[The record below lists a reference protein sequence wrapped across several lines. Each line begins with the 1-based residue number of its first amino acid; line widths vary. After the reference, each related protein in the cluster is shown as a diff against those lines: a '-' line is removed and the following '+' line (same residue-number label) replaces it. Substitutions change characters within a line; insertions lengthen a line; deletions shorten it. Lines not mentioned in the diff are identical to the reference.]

1 MLVAGLVRTAD
12 PRAVTRLE
20 AVQRRCRREAIDV
33 ELNRLSTADKVIGAS
48 AILFL
53 VALFMPWYGLAGGN
67 NNGWDYFLTG
77 ILPLLI
83 AAAMVAVIA
92 IQRFTTTELPQ
103 PPIPWS
109 QIQLIAGTVIVVL
122 LLLRVLITSDVE
134 VLGESFDLDR
144 KYGLWIALIAAIGLG
159 VGGYMKNQE
168 SEGAITGPTVPP
180 TAV

>member
-1 MLVAGLVRTAD
+1 VD
-12 PRAVTRLE
+12 
-20 AVQRRCRREAIDV
+20 
-33 ELNRLSTADKVIGAS
+33 LNKLSTADKVIGAS

-53 VALFMPWYGLAGGN
+53 LALFMPWYGLAGGS

-92 IQRFTTTELPQ
+92 IQRFTTTELPR
-103 PPIPWS
+103 PPILWS
-109 QIQLIAGTVIVVL
+109 QIHLIAGAAIVVL

-159 VGGYMKNQE
+159 VGGYLKNQE
-168 SEGAITGPTVPP
+168 SEDAVAGPSLPP

>member
-1 MLVAGLVRTAD
+1 MD
-12 PRAVTRLE
+12 
-20 AVQRRCRREAIDV
+20 
-33 ELNRLSTADKVIGAS
+33 LNKLSTADKVIVAS

-53 VALFMPWYGLAGGN
+53 LALFMPWYGLGGGS

-92 IQRFTTTELPQ
+92 IQRFTTTELPK

-109 QIQLIAGTVIVVL
+109 QIHLIAGVVIVVL
-122 LLLRVLITSDVE
+122 LLLRVLVTSDVE

-168 SEGAITGPTVPP
+168 SEDAVTGRSVPP

>member
-1 MLVAGLVRTAD
+1 V
-12 PRAVTRLE
+12 
-20 AVQRRCRREAIDV
+20 DV
-33 ELNRLSTADKVIGAS
+33 NKLSTADKVIGAS

-53 VALFMPWYGLAGGN
+53 VALFMPWYGLGGGS

-92 IQRFTTTELPQ
+92 IQRFTTTELPR

-109 QIQLIAGTVIVVL
+109 QIHLIAGAVILVL

-159 VGGYMKNQE
+159 VGGYLKNQE
-168 SEGAITGPTVPP
+168 SEDAIAGPSVPP

>member
-1 MLVAGLVRTAD
+1 VD
-12 PRAVTRLE
+12 
-20 AVQRRCRREAIDV
+20 
-33 ELNRLSTADKVIGAS
+33 LNKLSTADKVIGAS

-53 VALFMPWYGLAGGN
+53 LALFMPWYGLAGGS

-92 IQRFTTTELPQ
+92 IQRFTTTELPR

-109 QIQLIAGTVIVVL
+109 QIHLIAGAVIVVL

-159 VGGYMKNQE
+159 VGGYLKNQE
-168 SEGAITGPTVPP
+168 SEDAVAGPSLPP

>member
-1 MLVAGLVRTAD
+1 VD
-12 PRAVTRLE
+12 
-20 AVQRRCRREAIDV
+20 
-33 ELNRLSTADKVIGAS
+33 LNNLSTADKVIGAS

-53 VALFMPWYGLAGGN
+53 VALFMPWYGLGGGS

-77 ILPLLI
+77 ILPFLI

-92 IQRFTTTELPQ
+92 IQRFTTTELPN

-109 QIQLIAGTVIVVL
+109 TIHLIAGAVIMVL

-144 KYGLWIALIAAIGLG
+144 KYGLWIALIAAVGLG
-159 VGGYMKNQE
+159 VGGYLKNQE
-168 SEGAITGPTVPP
+168 SEDALAGPSVPP

>member
-1 MLVAGLVRTAD
+1 VD
-12 PRAVTRLE
+12 
-20 AVQRRCRREAIDV
+20 
-33 ELNRLSTADKVIGAS
+33 LNRLSTADKVIGAS

-53 VALFMPWYGLAGGN
+53 VALFMPWYGLGGGS

-92 IQRFTTTELPQ
+92 IQRFTATELPT
-103 PPIPWS
+103 PPLPWS
-109 QIQLIAGTVIVVL
+109 QIHLIAGAVILAL

-144 KYGLWIALIAAIGLG
+144 KYGLWIALIGAIGMG
-159 VGGYMKNQE
+159 AGGYLKNQE

>member
-1 MLVAGLVRTAD
+1 VD
-12 PRAVTRLE
+12 
-20 AVQRRCRREAIDV
+20 
-33 ELNRLSTADKVIGAS
+33 LNKLSTADQVIGAS

-53 VALFMPWYGLAGGN
+53 LALFMPWYGLAGGS

-92 IQRFTTTELPQ
+92 IQRFTTTELPK

-109 QIQLIAGTVIVVL
+109 QIHLIAGAVIVVL

-159 VGGYMKNQE
+159 LGGYLKNQE
-168 SEGAITGPTVPP
+168 SEDAVAGPSLPP

>member
-1 MLVAGLVRTAD
+1 MD
-12 PRAVTRLE
+12 
-20 AVQRRCRREAIDV
+20 
-33 ELNRLSTADKVIGAS
+33 LNKLSTADKVIGAS

-53 VALFMPWYGLAGGN
+53 LTLFMPWYGLAGGS

-92 IQRFTTTELPQ
+92 IQRFTTTELPR
-103 PPIPWS
+103 PPIPRS
-109 QIQLIAGTVIVVL
+109 QIHLIAGAVIVVL
-122 LLLRVLITSDVE
+122 LLLRVFITSDVE

-159 VGGYMKNQE
+159 VGGYLKNQE
-168 SEGAITGPTVPP
+168 SEDAVAGPSLPP

>member
-1 MLVAGLVRTAD
+1 VD
-12 PRAVTRLE
+12 
-20 AVQRRCRREAIDV
+20 
-33 ELNRLSTADKVIGAS
+33 LNKLSTADKVIGAS

-53 VALFMPWYGLAGGN
+53 VALFMPWYGLGGGS

-77 ILPLLI
+77 ILPLLL

-92 IQRFTTTELPQ
+92 IQRFTTTELPK

-109 QIQLIAGTVIVVL
+109 QIHLIAGTGIVVL

-144 KYGLWIALIAAIGLG
+144 KFGLWIALIAAVGLG

-168 SEGAITGPTVPP
+168 SEDAVTGPSVPP

>member
-1 MLVAGLVRTAD
+1 VD
-12 PRAVTRLE
+12 
-20 AVQRRCRREAIDV
+20 
-33 ELNRLSTADKVIGAS
+33 LNKLSTADKVIGAS

-53 VALFMPWYGLAGGN
+53 LALFMPWYGLAGGS

-83 AAAMVAVIA
+83 AAAMVAVIV
-92 IQRFTTTELPQ
+92 IQRFTTSELPK

-109 QIQLIAGTVIVVL
+109 QIHLIAGAVIVVL

-159 VGGYMKNQE
+159 VGGYLKNQE
-168 SEGAITGPTVPP
+168 SEDAIAGPSVPP

>member
-1 MLVAGLVRTAD
+1 VD
-12 PRAVTRLE
+12 
-20 AVQRRCRREAIDV
+20 
-33 ELNRLSTADKVIGAS
+33 LNKLSTADKVIGAS

-53 VALFMPWYGLAGGN
+53 LALFMPWYGLAGGS

-92 IQRFTTTELPQ
+92 IQRFTTTELPK

-109 QIQLIAGTVIVVL
+109 QIHLIAGVVIVVL
-122 LLLRVLITSDVE
+122 LLLRVLVTSDVE
-134 VLGESFDLDR
+134 VLGESFELDR
-144 KYGLWIALIAAIGLG
+144 EYGLWIALIAAIGLG
-159 VGGYMKNQE
+159 VGGYLKNQE
-168 SEGAITGPTVPP
+168 SEDAVAGPSLPP

>member
-1 MLVAGLVRTAD
+1 MD
-12 PRAVTRLE
+12 
-20 AVQRRCRREAIDV
+20 
-33 ELNRLSTADKVIGAS
+33 LNKLSTADKVIGAS

-53 VALFMPWYGLAGGN
+53 LALFMPWYGLAGGS

-92 IQRFTTTELPQ
+92 IQRFTTTELPR

-109 QIQLIAGTVIVVL
+109 QIHLIAGAVIVVL

-159 VGGYMKNQE
+159 VGGYLKNQE
-168 SEGAITGPTVPP
+168 SEDAVAGPSLPP

>member
-1 MLVAGLVRTAD
+1 MD
-12 PRAVTRLE
+12 
-20 AVQRRCRREAIDV
+20 
-33 ELNRLSTADKVIGAS
+33 LNNLSTADKVIGAS

-53 VALFMPWYGLAGGN
+53 VAMFMPWYGLAGGS

-92 IQRFTTTELPQ
+92 IQRFTTTELPR

-109 QIQLIAGTVIVVL
+109 QIHLIAGVVIVAL

-144 KYGLWIALIAAIGLG
+144 KYGLWIAFIAAIGLG
-159 VGGYMKNQE
+159 AGGYMKTQE
-168 SEGAITGPTVPP
+168 SEDPITGPSATPP

>member
-1 MLVAGLVRTAD
+1 VD
-12 PRAVTRLE
+12 
-20 AVQRRCRREAIDV
+20 
-33 ELNRLSTADKVIGAS
+33 LNKLSTGDKVIGAS

-53 VALFMPWYGLAGGN
+53 VALFMPWYGLGGGS

-92 IQRFTTTELPQ
+92 TQRFTTTDLPD
-103 PPIPWS
+103 PPIRWS
-109 QIQLIAGTVIVVL
+109 QIHLIAGVVILVL

-144 KYGLWIALIAAIGLG
+144 KYGLWIALIAAIGLA
-159 VGGYMKNQE
+159 VGGYLKHQE
-168 SEGAITGPTVPP
+168 SEDIVTGPSVPP

>member
-1 MLVAGLVRTAD
+1 VD
-12 PRAVTRLE
+12 
-20 AVQRRCRREAIDV
+20 
-33 ELNRLSTADKVIGAS
+33 LNKLSTADKVIGAS

-53 VALFMPWYGLAGGN
+53 VALFMPWYGLSGGS

-92 IQRFTTTELPQ
+92 IQRFTTTELPR

-109 QIQLIAGTVIVVL
+109 QIHLIAGAVILVL
-122 LLLRVLITSDVE
+122 LLLRVVITSDVE

-159 VGGYMKNQE
+159 AGGYLKNQE
-168 SEGAITGPTVPP
+168 SEDAIAGPTVPP

>member
-1 MLVAGLVRTAD
+1 VD
-12 PRAVTRLE
+12 
-20 AVQRRCRREAIDV
+20 
-33 ELNRLSTADKVIGAS
+33 LNKLSTADKVIGAS

-53 VALFMPWYGLAGGN
+53 VALFMPWYGLDGGS

-77 ILPLLI
+77 ILPLLL

-92 IQRFTTTELPQ
+92 IQRFTTTELPK

-109 QIQLIAGTVIVVL
+109 QIHLIASTGIVVL
-122 LLLRVLITSDVE
+122 LVLRVLITSDVE
-134 VLGESFDLDR
+134 LLGESFDLDR
-144 KYGLWIALIAAIGLG
+144 KFGLWIALIAAVGLG

-168 SEGAITGPTVPP
+168 SEDAVTGPSVPP

>member
-1 MLVAGLVRTAD
+1 VD
-12 PRAVTRLE
+12 
-20 AVQRRCRREAIDV
+20 
-33 ELNRLSTADKVIGAS
+33 LNKLSTADKVIGAS

-53 VALFMPWYGLAGGN
+53 VALFMPWYGLSGGS

-92 IQRFTTTELPQ
+92 IQRFTTTELPR
-103 PPIPWS
+103 PPITWS
-109 QIQLIAGTVIVVL
+109 QIHLIAGAVILVL

-159 VGGYMKNQE
+159 VGGYLKNQE
-168 SEGAITGPTVPP
+168 SEDAIAGPSVPP

>member
-1 MLVAGLVRTAD
+1 VD
-12 PRAVTRLE
+12 
-20 AVQRRCRREAIDV
+20 
-33 ELNRLSTADKVIGAS
+33 LNKLSTADKVIGAS

-53 VALFMPWYGLAGGN
+53 VALFMPWYGLSGGS

-92 IQRFTTTELPQ
+92 IQRFTTTELPR

-109 QIQLIAGTVIVVL
+109 QIHLIAGAVILVL
-122 LLLRVLITSDVE
+122 LLLRVVITSDVE

-159 VGGYMKNQE
+159 VGGYLKNQE
-168 SEGAITGPTVPP
+168 SEDAIAGPTVPP

>member
-1 MLVAGLVRTAD
+1 VD
-12 PRAVTRLE
+12 
-20 AVQRRCRREAIDV
+20 
-33 ELNRLSTADKVIGAS
+33 LNKLSTADKVIGAS

-53 VALFMPWYGLAGGN
+53 VALFMPWYGLSGGS

-92 IQRFTTTELPQ
+92 IQRFTTTELPR

-109 QIQLIAGTVIVVL
+109 QIHLIAGAVILVL
-122 LLLRVLITSDVE
+122 LLLRVVITSDVE

-144 KYGLWIALIAAIGLG
+144 KYGLWIALFAAIGLG
-159 VGGYMKNQE
+159 VGGYLKNQE
-168 SEGAITGPTVPP
+168 SEDAIAGPTVPP

>member
-1 MLVAGLVRTAD
+1 VD
-12 PRAVTRLE
+12 
-20 AVQRRCRREAIDV
+20 
-33 ELNRLSTADKVIGAS
+33 LNKLSTADKVIGAS

-53 VALFMPWYGLAGGN
+53 VALFMPWYGLDGGS

-92 IQRFTTTELPQ
+92 IQRFTTTELPR
-103 PPIPWS
+103 PPILWS
-109 QIQLIAGTVIVVL
+109 QIHLIAGAGIVVL

-159 VGGYMKNQE
+159 VGGYLKNQE
-168 SEGAITGPTVPP
+168 SEDAVAGPSLPP

>member
-1 MLVAGLVRTAD
+1 VD
-12 PRAVTRLE
+12 
-20 AVQRRCRREAIDV
+20 
-33 ELNRLSTADKVIGAS
+33 LNKLSTADKVIGAS

-53 VALFMPWYGLAGGN
+53 VALFMPWYGLSGGS

-92 IQRFTTTELPQ
+92 IQRFTTTELPR

-109 QIQLIAGTVIVVL
+109 QIHLIAGAVILVL
-122 LLLRVLITSDVE
+122 LLLRVVITSDVE

-144 KYGLWIALIAAIGLG
+144 KYGLWIALIAATGLG
-159 VGGYMKNQE
+159 VGGYLKNQE
-168 SEGAITGPTVPP
+168 SEDAIAGPTVPP

>member
-1 MLVAGLVRTAD
+1 VD
-12 PRAVTRLE
+12 
-20 AVQRRCRREAIDV
+20 
-33 ELNRLSTADKVIGAS
+33 LNRLSTADKVIGAS

-53 VALFMPWYGLAGGN
+53 LALFMPWYGLAGGS

-83 AAAMVAVIA
+83 AAGMVAVIA
-92 IQRFTTTELPQ
+92 IQRFTTTELPK

-109 QIQLIAGTVIVVL
+109 QIHLIAGAVIVVL

-159 VGGYMKNQE
+159 VGGYLKNQE
-168 SEGAITGPTVPP
+168 SEDAVAGPSLPP

>member
-1 MLVAGLVRTAD
+1 VD
-12 PRAVTRLE
+12 
-20 AVQRRCRREAIDV
+20 
-33 ELNRLSTADKVIGAS
+33 LNKLSTADKVIGAS

-53 VALFMPWYGLAGGN
+53 LALFMPWYGLAGGS

-92 IQRFTTTELPQ
+92 IQRFTTTELPR

-109 QIQLIAGTVIVVL
+109 QIHLIAGAVIVVL

-144 KYGLWIALIAAIGLG
+144 EYGLWIALIAAIGLG
-159 VGGYMKNQE
+159 VGGYLKNQE
-168 SEGAITGPTVPP
+168 SEDAVAGPSLPP

>member
-1 MLVAGLVRTAD
+1 VD
-12 PRAVTRLE
+12 
-20 AVQRRCRREAIDV
+20 
-33 ELNRLSTADKVIGAS
+33 LNKLSTADKVIGAS

-53 VALFMPWYGLAGGN
+53 LALFMPWYGLAGGS

-83 AAAMVAVIA
+83 AAAMVAVIV
-92 IQRFTTTELPQ
+92 IQRFTTTELPK

-109 QIQLIAGTVIVVL
+109 QIHLIAGAVIVVL

-159 VGGYMKNQE
+159 VGGYLKNQE
-168 SEGAITGPTVPP
+168 SEDAIAGPSVPP

>member
-1 MLVAGLVRTAD
+1 VD
-12 PRAVTRLE
+12 
-20 AVQRRCRREAIDV
+20 
-33 ELNRLSTADKVIGAS
+33 LNKLSAADKVIGAS
-48 AILFL
+48 AIMFL
-53 VALFMPWYGLAGGN
+53 VALFMPWYGLGGGS

-92 IQRFTTTELPQ
+92 IQRFTTTELPK

-109 QIQLIAGTVIVVL
+109 QIHLIAGVVIVVL
-122 LLLRVLITSDVE
+122 LLLRVLVTSDVE

-144 KYGLWIALIAAIGLG
+144 EYGLWIALIAAIGLG

-168 SEGAITGPTVPP
+168 SEDAITGPSVPP

>member
-1 MLVAGLVRTAD
+1 MD
-12 PRAVTRLE
+12 
-20 AVQRRCRREAIDV
+20 
-33 ELNRLSTADKVIGAS
+33 LNKLSTADKVIGAS

-53 VALFMPWYGLAGGN
+53 LALFMPWYGLAGGS

-92 IQRFTTTELPQ
+92 IQRFTTTELPR

-109 QIQLIAGTVIVVL
+109 QIHLIAGAVIVVL

-159 VGGYMKNQE
+159 VGGYLKYQE
-168 SEGAITGPTVPP
+168 SEDAVAGPSLPP